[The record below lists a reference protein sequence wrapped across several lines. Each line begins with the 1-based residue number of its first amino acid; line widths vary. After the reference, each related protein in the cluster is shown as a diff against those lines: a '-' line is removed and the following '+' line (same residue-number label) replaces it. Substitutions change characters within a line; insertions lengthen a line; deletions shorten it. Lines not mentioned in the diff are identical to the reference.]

1 MFWLLWCGADSSTP
15 DNKNTL
21 ESFLSQLRAQ
31 GVVAERGA
39 SIPIEV
45 VRLFYPEIL
54 DKKGNVSKEKWLDI
68 PYAERR
74 LITGKAIVDNVNKA
88 IDDFNKSFR
97 KSVGKKKAD
106 QIERE
111 VDLLFK

>member
-1 MFWLLWCGADSSTP
+1 MKSKLTEQQKINEILTKIFSNLIRKKMGKTTQDLI
-15 DNKNTL
+15 NKN
-21 ESFLSQLRAQ
+21 
-31 GVVAERGA
+31 
-39 SIPIEV
+39 
-45 VRLFYPEIL
+45 PEI
-54 DKKGNVSKEKWLDI
+54 KKN
-68 PYAERR
+68 
-74 LITGKAIVDNVNKA
+74 VDNVNKA

>member
-1 MFWLLWCGADSSTP
+1 MGKTTQDLIK
-15 DNKNTL
+15 KN
-21 ESFLSQLRAQ
+21 
-31 GVVAERGA
+31 
-39 SIPIEV
+39 
-45 VRLFYPEIL
+45 PEI
-54 DKKGNVSKEKWLDI
+54 KKN
-68 PYAERR
+68 
-74 LITGKAIVDNVNKA
+74 VDNVNKA

>member
-1 MFWLLWCGADSSTP
+1 MFVVKFGLLILTKSLVEGLKQLMHGTKVFSNLIRKKMGKTTQDLIK
-15 DNKNTL
+15 KN
-21 ESFLSQLRAQ
+21 
-31 GVVAERGA
+31 
-39 SIPIEV
+39 
-45 VRLFYPEIL
+45 PEI
-54 DKKGNVSKEKWLDI
+54 KKN
-68 PYAERR
+68 
-74 LITGKAIVDNVNKA
+74 VDNVNKA